1 MRGGAVAAA
10 ASRAGGSKD
19 TSYCRITALS
29 CALDAADDAVR
40 AAVRV
45 ANVGSRAGAEVVLL
59 YSQPPYSD
67 FDRAMGRRIPF
78 SRYWSLARRNA
89 SLPKKMQV

>member
-1 MRGGAVAAA
+1 MNAEQGNVVSPGAV
-10 ASRAGGSKD
+10 RFPFGWGL
-19 TSYCRITALS
+19 SYTAFSQRITG

-78 SRYWSLARRNA
+78 SRRFTNCH
-89 SLPKKMQV
+89 